1 MELTL
6 EKIALRYEKDNHN
19 RSSKAPLSLYLQLF
33 NLLRDM
39 IVKRDLPENYALPPS
54 RQLAIRLGVS
64 RSTIIRA
71 YEFLRL
77 EGFVESKQG
86 SGHSIKPLQKKSSLT
101 TSRHR
106 F

>member
-54 RQLAIRLGVS
+54 RQLAIRCIKEHHHKS
-64 RSTIIRA
+64 
-71 YEFLRL
+71 LRVFAPR
-77 EGFVESKQG
+77 GFCRV
-86 SGHSIKPLQKKSSLT
+86 
-101 TSRHR
+101 
-106 F
+106 